1 MIEEVSTTQNSPRKK
16 AVDVM
21 DRNFFA
27 TLQGSAIMLTLA
39 VIVMPR
45 LTDDEKLELGVI
57 LAVGFVAVGQVLGV
71 LLSSIVARF
80 QRDAVTRSDQ

>member
-1 MIEEVSTTQNSPRKK
+1 
-16 AVDVM
+16 M

-71 LLSSIVARF
+71 LLSVIVARF
-80 QRDAVTRSDQ
+80 QRDAAPRSDR

>member
-1 MIEEVSTTQNSPRKK
+1 
-16 AVDVM
+16 M

-27 TLQGSAIMLTLA
+27 TLQGSAIMLTLT

-57 LAVGFVAVGQVLGV
+57 MAVGFVAVGQVLG
-71 LLSSIVARF
+71 LLLVIIVARF
-80 QRDAVTRSDQ
+80 QRDAAARSDVTGSDQ

>member
-1 MIEEVSTTQNSPRKK
+1 
-16 AVDVM
+16 M
-21 DRNFFA
+21 DRNFAA

-57 LAVGFVAVGQVLGV
+57 MAVGFVAVGQVLG
-71 LLSSIVARF
+71 LLLAIIVSRF
-80 QRDAVTRSDQ
+80 QRDAAARSDR